1 MTPENDEDVSFSV
14 VPGSVGTAGPV
25 VTPWTARRAAMH
37 DAARARCMPIIEATL
52 SRFKATRPR
61 PQRAPVDSDA
71 FVRARARV
79 LSGRGW

>member
-1 MTPENDEDVSFSV
+1 MPENDEDVSFSV

-37 DAARARCMPIIEATL
+37 DAARAACMPMIEAAL
-52 SRFKATRPR
+52 SKFKAMRPG
-61 PQRAPVDSDA
+61 PSRAPVDTDA
-71 FVRARARV
+71 YGRARARV

>member
-1 MTPENDEDVSFSV
+1 MPENEEDVSFGV
-14 VPGSVGTAGPV
+14 VPGSIGTAGPV

-37 DAARARCMPIIEATL
+37 DAARAACMPLIEAAL
-52 SRFKATRPR
+52 SKFKSTRTR
-61 PQRAPVDSDA
+61 PQRAPVDSDV